1 MIKTIHNIYFILEKA
16 EKVKFFKLS
25 ILMIISSVLET
36 VGIAS
41 IFPLINFLT
50 DNNTNF
56 DFLDQLGINKLDIE
70 INLSILIVGIF
81 IIYLLKNIYL
91 GFFYWFENKF
101 SYSTRFNLGNRL
113 FSKYLN
119 SSYSFHL
126 ENNSSNLVTKVVQET
141 ALYGGAL
148 ASLGALITELLLVL
162 SLTILLMVIKPFETI
177 CVFLIIILFG
187 LIYFFFS
194 KKIISKLGN
203 SLLTA
208 QRQKMKVLNESLRSI
223 TEIIIFGVKNY
234 FIKRFSKRSIE
245 VSKLGYKMAFIN
257 RLPKIWFEFGA
268 IFIIFFIIIYANYQ
282 KSSNTEII
290 ATLGIF
296 LLSALKIIPSIN
308 KILISIQSIKYAE
321 SAIESICNDLFSD
334 NDNDNYK
341 YKDNNDKIKFE
352 KNIVF
357 KNVNLKFT
365 VNKEEVLKDIN
376 LEINKKDFI
385 AIIGKTGSGK
395 TTFLNLLMGL
405 VIPTSGSIQID
416 GYNLNEYIFSW
427 RKKIG
432 FVPQSISLLEDSLEK
447 NIAYGVEEDQ
457 ISQEKI
463 VSSLNLSRLIDFK
476 KDNINDLLI
485 GEDGEKISGGQR
497 QRLAI
502 ARALY
507 TEPEV
512 LIFDEPTSALDEE
525 TSKELFKTLKELNL
539 TKTIIIVSHDIKNLD
554 MFNKVFK
561 IKERKVLQIK

>member
-1 MIKTIHNIYFILEKA
+1 MNKTIHNIFFILERA
-16 EKVKFFKLS
+16 EKVNFFKLS

-36 VGIAS
+36 IGIAS

-56 DFLDQLGINKLDIE
+56 DFFDQLGINKLDIE
-70 INLSILIVGIF
+70 INLRILIMGIF

-126 ENNSSNLVTKVVQET
+126 ENSSSNLVTKVVQET

-148 ASLGALITELLLVL
+148 ASLSALITELLLVL
-162 SLTILLMVIKPFETI
+162 SLTILLMVIKPLETI
-177 CVFLIIILFG
+177 CVLLIIIFFG

-208 QRQKMKVLNESLRSI
+208 QRLKMKVLNESLRSI
-223 TEIIIFGVKNY
+223 TEIIVFGVKNY
-234 FIKRFSKRSIE
+234 FIKSFLKRSIE

-321 SAIESICNDLFSD
+321 PAIESICNDLFS
-334 NDNDNYK
+334 NNDNYK
-341 YKDNNDKIKFE
+341 YKDNFNKIKFE
-352 KNIVF
+352 KKIVF

-447 NIAYGVEEDQ
+447 NIAYGVEEDE

-525 TSKELFKTLKELNL
+525 TSRELFKTLKELNL
-539 TKTIIIVSHDIKNLD
+539 TKTIIIVSHDIENLD

-561 IKERKVLQIK
+561 IKEKKILQIK